1 MATLRL
7 TRPPSPART
16 GVWVG
21 IAAIAM
27 SFAAYTSAFVVRQGG
42 AQDWQHITLPPILYL
57 NTLVLLA
64 SSATLERGRRLMEAD
79 AQWRSPAISR
89 GMNWLRITLGLGVLF
104 LAGQIVA
111 WRQLAAEGLYLSTSP
126 SSGFFYV
133 LTALHGLHLLGG
145 IAAVVY
151 ALRRLRVSAP
161 VPPTGVLDATA
172 VYWHFMD
179 VLWVY
184 LLLLLV
190 LGF

>member
-79 AQWRSPAISR
+79 AQWRTPATSR
-89 GMNWLRITLGLGVLF
+89 GMNWLRITLELGVLF

-145 IAAVVY
+145 IAAVLY

>member
-1 MATLRL
+1 
-7 TRPPSPART
+7 
-16 GVWVG
+16 
-21 IAAIAM
+21 M

-79 AQWRSPAISR
+79 AQWRTPATSR
-89 GMNWLRITLGLGVLF
+89 GVTWLRLTLGLGVMF

>member
-16 GVWVG
+16 GVWLG
-21 IAAIAM
+21 IAAIMM
-27 SFAAYTSAFVVRQGG
+27 SFAAYTSAFIVRQGG
-42 AQDWQHITLPPILYL
+42 ATDWQHITLPPMLYL

-64 SSATLERGRRLMEAD
+64 SSATVERGRRLMEAD
-79 AQWRSPAISR
+79 AHWRTPAGSR
-89 GMNWLRITLGLGVLF
+89 GVTWLRLTLGLGLLF

-126 SSGFFYV
+126 TSGFFYV

-145 IAAVVY
+145 ITALAY
-151 ALRRLRVSAP
+151 ALRRLRAP
-161 VPPTGVLDATA
+161 ITVPPTGVLDATA
-172 VYWHFMD
+172 IYWHFMD
-179 VLWVY
+179 GLWVY
-184 LLLLLV
+184 LLLLLG

>member
-16 GVWVG
+16 GVWIG
-21 IAAIAM
+21 IAAITM
-27 SFAAYTSAFVVRQGG
+27 SFAAYTSAFIVRQGG
-42 AQDWQHITLPPILYL
+42 ATDWQHIALPPILYL

-64 SSATLERGRRLMEAD
+64 SSATLRHGRRLMELD
-79 AQWRSPAISR
+79 AQWRVPAASR
-89 GMNWLRITLGLGVLF
+89 GVTWLRLTLGLGLLF

-145 IAAVVY
+145 IIALVY
-151 ALRRLRVSAP
+151 ALRRVRVSRP
-161 VPPTGVLDATA
+161 LPPTGVLDATA

-179 VLWVY
+179 ALWVY

>member
-21 IAAIAM
+21 IAAIMM
-27 SFAAYTSAFVVRQGG
+27 SFAAYTSAMIVRQGG
-42 AQDWQHITLPPILYL
+42 ASDWQHIRLPPILYL

-64 SSATLERGRRLMEAD
+64 SSAALQRGRRLMDAD
-79 AQWRSPAISR
+79 TQWRTPATSR
-89 GMNWLRITLGLGVLF
+89 GVTWLQLTLGLGVLF

-145 IAAVVY
+145 IVALVY
-151 ALRRLRVSAP
+151 TLRRLRLPAP

-179 VLWVY
+179 LLWVY
-184 LLLLLV
+184 LLLLLG
-190 LGF
+190 LAF